1 MKKNVLFITVYI
13 LAFLVITANTVTAAV
28 QSLFPD
34 ISDLP
39 KGDIIES
46 TVSPNGTS
54 RVDFY
59 VVKNNLGTAIR
70 GECVR
75 GSKRANIYWQTGID
89 SVDVEWLDEQGIII
103 NNIPLNIKTDKFDSR
118 RGTAIFSEGVLAERI
133 TEND

>member
-1 MKKNVLFITVYI
+1 MKKNILFQTLYI
-13 LAFLVITANTVTAAV
+13 LAFLVIIANTVIAAV

-39 KGDIIES
+39 EGDFIKS
-46 TVSPNGTS
+46 SVSPAGNS

-59 VVKNNLGTAIR
+59 LVENNLGVAVR
-70 GECVR
+70 GERVS
-75 GSKRANIYWQTGID
+75 GTKHTNIYWQTGID
-89 SVDVEWLDEQGIII
+89 DVEVQWLDEYGIVI
-103 NNIPLNIKTDKFDSR
+103 NEIPINIKTDKFDSR